1 MEDKEIVT
9 SIKPIRI
16 SLEELFENEEQL
28 LLFNSSHISD
38 QLDFLNGNENL
49 KDIFE
54 YVLRE
59 EFCKDII
66 DKLKDI

>member
-9 SIKPIRI
+9 SLKPIRI

-38 QLDFLNGNENL
+38 QLDF
-49 KDIFE
+49 
-54 YVLRE
+54 
-59 EFCKDII
+59 
-66 DKLKDI
+66 